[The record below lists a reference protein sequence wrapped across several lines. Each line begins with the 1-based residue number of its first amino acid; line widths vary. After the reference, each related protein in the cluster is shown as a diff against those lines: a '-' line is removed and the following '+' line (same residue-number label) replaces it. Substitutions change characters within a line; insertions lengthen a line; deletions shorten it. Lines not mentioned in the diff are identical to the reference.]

1 MINNDTTSTS
11 RRVMTANGTAIC
23 RVSSRCYNNR
33 RSVPHDTR
41 SVFRYG
47 VQPDRYRNQR
57 RKRTNTTAT
66 STRNSRTGSS
76 EPAEAR
82 LKIAVGGPFH
92 EFVTDQPAH
101 IDCIRRPGVFEN

>member
-1 MINNDTTSTS
+1 
-11 RRVMTANGTAIC
+11 G
-23 RVSSRCYNNR
+23 VSSKATDICPVSSICYNNR
-33 RSVPHDTR
+33 RSVPPHPR

-47 VQPDRYRNQR
+47 VHPDRYRNQR

-66 STRNSRTGSS
+66 STPNSRTGSY